1 MRTWMARDS
10 WEAWA
15 LALPACRASWGVARC
30 RRQAGGATAEPGC
43 VACQV
48 VCTAFQLR
56 GPGGGQVC
64 CTTSDAVLPVPPVLQ
79 EMQQYLHD
87 LDVNEGL
94 LQQLPVQVGAGPA
107 R

>member
-1 MRTWMARDS
+1 
-10 WEAWA
+10 
-15 LALPACRASWGVARC
+15 
-30 RRQAGGATAEPGC
+30 
-43 VACQV
+43 
-48 VCTAFQLR
+48 
-56 GPGGGQVC
+56 
-64 CTTSDAVLPVPPVLQ
+64 VLQ